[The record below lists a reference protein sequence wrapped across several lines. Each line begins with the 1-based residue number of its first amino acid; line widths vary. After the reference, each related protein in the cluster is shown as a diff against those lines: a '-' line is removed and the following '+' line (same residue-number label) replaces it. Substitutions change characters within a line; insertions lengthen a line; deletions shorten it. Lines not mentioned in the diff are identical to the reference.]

1 MAFEIRPIRPADRAE
16 LAVAVVDAWHRRG
29 VGTALLQRLAER
41 AREEGIRRL
50 SAEILTENR
59 PMLDLTRALGEVRV
73 TGRDA
78 GVVRV
83 EVALPPEGLGAT
95 LKRSLRASAGA
106 KGHVR
111 LRHVD
116 HHQPERAGSPRHPIH
131 KGLLVRAERRLTGY
145 RRAPSGGRRRHR
157 ASLCERPVAWPGA
170 PAAYLDLDG
179 ALAPPHEG

>member
-83 EVALPPEGLGAT
+83 EVALP
-95 LKRSLRASAGA
+95 
-106 KGHVR
+106 
-111 LRHVD
+111 
-116 HHQPERAGSPRHPIH
+116 
-131 KGLLVRAERRLTGY
+131 
-145 RRAPSGGRRRHR
+145 
-157 ASLCERPVAWPGA
+157 
-170 PAAYLDLDG
+170 
-179 ALAPPHEG
+179 